1 MKLKYLF
8 SLILFYSLIHV
19 FYSAEYTW
27 TGANSTFYD
36 VAANWSSSGG
46 GVPTSSDNITIPN
59 GLSNY
64 PIVRTSVSITDVTIN
79 AGAT

>member
-1 MKLKYLF
+1 MNLKYLF
-8 SLILFYSLIHV
+8 SFILFFSLSHV

-46 GVPTSSDNITIPN
+46 GVPTSSSI
-59 GLSNY
+59 
-64 PIVRTSVSITDVTIN
+64 IVKSAYEAMLKGTPKKVSSLFYSLIH
-79 AGAT
+79 